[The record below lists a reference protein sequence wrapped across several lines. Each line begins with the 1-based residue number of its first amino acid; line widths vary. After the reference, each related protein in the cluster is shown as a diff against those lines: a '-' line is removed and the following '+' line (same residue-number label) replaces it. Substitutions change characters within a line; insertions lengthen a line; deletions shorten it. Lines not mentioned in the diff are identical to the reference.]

1 MLKSALEAS
10 RTKRQTRL
18 DWIRSE
24 RERLAHGQRVAEE
37 RADLTRGSLP
47 RVHRAALENLET
59 VLQAK
64 EQFEQKIALESL
76 QVLKDESDEDLDE
89 LCRTASDVPKLWN
102 HPEVTHQERKEILR
116 CIIEHILIQTSGERI
131 DAVIVWKTGART
143 PLFVWR
149 PVAHHHLIRELHA
162 KHLTNREIKEH
173 LAAGK
178 TSTGQVVMLGLGRI
192 SLTLKKMGLKKH
204 KYTAVYIP
212 LGQEAAELQREGRS
226 YEWIA
231 RYFNEQAFPSPSG
244 KPWTRV
250 MVKWL
255 RHKVERQSES
265 LEELHRRAISDALA
279 RGLDYK
285 EIAIEFNEK
294 KLGRGTNYRQPWTAK
309 YLILRWGT
317 LRRRQQKREE
327 EQSANAVLPQLPI
340 LKKSA

>member
-1 MLKSALEAS
+1 LI
-10 RTKRQTRL
+10 
-18 DWIRSE
+18 D
-24 RERLAHGQRVAEE
+24 
-37 RADLTRGSLP
+37 
-47 RVHRAALENLET
+47 
-59 VLQAK
+59 
-64 EQFEQKIALESL
+64 
-76 QVLKDESDEDLDE
+76 
-89 LCRTASDVPKLWN
+89 
-102 HPEVTHQERKEILR
+102 
-116 CIIEHILIQTSGERI
+116 HILIATTKERI

-143 PLFVWR
+143 TLFIWR
-149 PVAHHHLIRELHA
+149 PVGHHHLIRELHA

-192 SLTLKKMGLKKH
+192 ALTLKKMGLKKH
-204 KYTAVYIP
+204 KYMAGYIP

-231 RYFNEQAFPSPSG
+231 QYFNEQAFPSPSG

-250 MVKWL
+250 MVQWL